1 MKLNVL
7 ATAPASRR
15 AFLAGCAGCAAA
27 AVCAKSAPQ
36 SAAGLLP
43 ATARPKIRLV
53 FTHIPPGKPTWP
65 HSEYDYDARKKELTA
80 RLTQSCPSVEFLPA
94 TAHNAQDARQILVDD
109 REVDGYLVYM
119 VGIWT
124 GAAIT
129 IASANKP
136 TLFVDDLYAGS
147 GEFLT
152 AYAAAKR
159 KGLRVAP
166 VASTRWDDV
175 VQAVKGFDCIKKL
188 QASTILDIQNRPLGG
203 DASAIQDVFGTTVRK
218 IDGDQINSAY
228 ERADQGR
235 AQAAAALWIKEAKR
249 IVEPSREEI
258 GKSGRMYVAMHD
270 LLQEHKAQAV
280 AIDCLSLFYAGKL
293 AAYPCLGLFQFNNDG
308 LVGACEADL
317 QSTITMLAMTYLTGR
332 PGYISDPVIDMAK
345 NQIIYAHCVAPSKVY
360 GPDGPSNPFH
370 IRSHSEDR
378 KGASIRSLM
387 PLGEMTT
394 TLKIN
399 PGTRQ
404 IVFHQAKTV
413 ANIDEDKACRTKL
426 AAEVKDI
433 NKLLSEWDRWGWHRV
448 TFYGDLKQPVETF
461 SALMGFNLVVEG

>member
-7 ATAPASRR
+7 PSAPSRR
-15 AFLAGCAGCAAA
+15 AFLAGCAGCAASA
-27 AVCAKSAPQ
+27 LCSKAAPQ
-36 SAAGLLP
+36 SAASLLP
-43 ATARPKIRLV
+43 TTAKPKIRLV
-53 FTHIPPGKPTWP
+53 FTHIKPGTPTWP
-65 HSEYDYDARKKELTA
+65 HSEYDYESRKKELTA
-80 RLTQSCPSVEFLPA
+80 RLTQSCPNVEFL
-94 TAHNAQDARQILVDD
+94 TASAQNQQQARQILVDD
-109 REVDGYLVYM
+109 RDVDGYLVYM
-119 VGIWT
+119 IGIWT

-166 VASTRWDDV
+166 VSTTRWEDL
-175 VQAVKGFDCIKKL
+175 VQAVKTFDCLKKL
-188 QASTILDIQNRPLGG
+188 QASTILTVQNRALGG
-203 DASAIQDVFGTTVRK
+203 DASAIQDVFGTTVKR
-218 IDGDQINSAY
+218 ITGDEINSAY
-228 ERADQGR
+228 DRADRSQS
-235 AQAAAALWIKEAKR
+235 QAAAALWIKEAKR
-249 IVEPSREEI
+249 IVEPSKEEI
-258 GKSGRMYVAMHD
+258 GKSGQMYVAMQD
-270 LLQEHKAQAV
+270 LLEEHKAQAL

-332 PGYISDPVIDMAK
+332 PGYISDPVIDTSK

-378 KGASIRSLM
+378 KGASIRSLL

-394 TLKIN
+394 TLRVN
-399 PGTRQ
+399 SVTRQ
-404 IVFHQAKTV
+404 IVFHQAKAV
-413 ANIDEDKACRTKL
+413 ANIDDDRACRTKL

-433 NKLLSEWDRWGWHRV
+433 NKLLGEWDRWGWHRV
-448 TFYGDLKQPVETF
+448 TFYGDLKQPVDNLA
-461 SALMGFNLVVEG
+461 ALMGMTVVAEG